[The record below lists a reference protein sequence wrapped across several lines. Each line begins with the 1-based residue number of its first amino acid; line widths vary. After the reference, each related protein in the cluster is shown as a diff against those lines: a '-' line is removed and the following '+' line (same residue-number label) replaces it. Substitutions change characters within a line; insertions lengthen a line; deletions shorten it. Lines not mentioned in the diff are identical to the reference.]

1 MVALAAHAV
10 VALFL
15 TDNGSAEAAQDM
27 VNMMQVSTPVDP
39 ALDGEEIPTAVNAL
53 IPEEETAEDITLAV
67 DLDEMEEDAGEEFA
81 SEFADAS
88 DLNELVQ
95 MQAMPANLSKEEF
108 CLAGTVYFESKGES
122 LQGQLAV
129 AKVVLNRR
137 DSGRFPNSICGVV
150 YQRSQFSFV
159 RGGRMPSINTNSQSW
174 RRAVAISQIALGDH
188 WESAAE
194 NALFFHAK
202 YVNPRWKLKRVA
214 QIDKHIFYR

>member
-108 CLAGTVYFESKGES
+108 CLAGTVYFESKGKS